1 MQSDH
6 TLSYKY
12 LGWPRYDFGVTVI
25 INSIVIFIIIR
36 NVAAF
41 VTLCFPSTLVDVIT
55 VFIVIVKYFT
65 KSCLQKVL
73 ASYFSCFHSF
83 LLVWSMRLVIIS
95 IFSFF
100 NFFFDGSECMRVFL
114 VFVKFNHNHIQGF
127 QLSCQNICKSLPVV
141 LAKCLFSRSSRFSM
155 LDFSNLP

>member
-1 MQSDH
+1 MTHELCLPFPRSAQTWAALQSDH

-12 LGWPRYDFGVTVI
+12 LGWPRYDFRVTVI

-36 NVAAF
+36 NVAVF

-100 NFFFDGSECMRVFL
+100 NFFFDGSECMRVFFGICQVQSQSHPGISTL
-114 VFVKFNHNHIQGF
+114 
-127 QLSCQNICKSLPVV
+127 LSKY
-141 LAKCLFSRSSRFSM
+141 M
-155 LDFSNLP
+155 